1 MSRRNARWL
10 DFLSQFS
17 FDIAHVRGVANV
29 ADHLSR
35 VPGSEVL
42 EGAELCSMFCTLGV
56 EHVFVEPEK
65 KAIACVDVG
74 CNAVI
79 SVYDQPTLLQSILKS

>member
-17 FDIAHVRGVANV
+17 FDMVHVKGDSNI

-35 VPGSEVL
+35 VS
-42 EGAELCSMFCTLGV
+42 
-56 EHVFVEPEK
+56 HVDT
-65 KAIACVDVG
+65 ADV
-74 CNAVI
+74 AQLASYI
-79 SVYDQPTLLQSILKS
+79 SVFDHSSLFDAIKLA